1 MQPFVSATL
10 SYGVAS
16 CGGAVQL
23 AMQVR
28 DHLHRVH
35 AAYVPRTSPHPPSC
49 VRRPQGGMNAAV
61 TMSEPAV
68 TVSLFGS
75 FGFSYTITIPGL
87 DAAFPI
93 TWDMQLLAPFT
104 FS

>member
-28 DHLHRVH
+28 DHLH
-35 AAYVPRTSPHPPSC
+35 
-49 VRRPQGGMNAAV
+49 
-61 TMSEPAV
+61 
-68 TVSLFGS
+68 
-75 FGFSYTITIPGL
+75 
-87 DAAFPI
+87 
-93 TWDMQLLAPFT
+93 
-104 FS
+104 